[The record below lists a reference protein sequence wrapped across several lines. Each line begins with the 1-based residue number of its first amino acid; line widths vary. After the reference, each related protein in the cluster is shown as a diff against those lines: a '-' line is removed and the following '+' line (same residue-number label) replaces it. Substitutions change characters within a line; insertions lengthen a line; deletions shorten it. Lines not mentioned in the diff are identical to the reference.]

1 VKVAEVG
8 SDDVPVRL
16 LALQVKFDQINQD
29 PLQVGTQLR

>member
-16 LALQVKFDQINQD
+16 LALQVEFDQID
-29 PLQVGTQLR
+29 KHPLQVRAQLR